1 MYMREL
7 VSIITPVY
15 NAEKYLRNTIESVI
29 NQNYS
34 NWELIIVDDCSK
46 DSSRLIIEQYMESEK
61 RIRLIALDENRGVT
75 FARNTAI
82 KAANGKYIAFLDSD
96 DLWHPNKL
104 SIQLSFMQKNN
115 YVFSFSSYE
124 WMNEDGTTFNK
135 IIEAPSVVDYH
146 RLLRGGN
153 PIGCLTVMIDK
164 EQVGDIEMPDLRH
177 EDYATW
183 LSIMKS
189 GVIAYGVN
197 ENLASYRKSNNS
209 LSSNKFKTI
218 IWTWNI
224 YRKNQKLS
232 FLKSMQCLVMYICNT
247 SLKYLRK

>member
-1 MYMREL
+1 MREL

-29 NQNYS
+29 KQDYA
-34 NWELIIVDDCSK
+34 NWELIIVDDYSK
-46 DSSRLIIEQYMESEK
+46 DKSRLIIEQYMESEK
-61 RIRLIALDENRGVT
+61 RIKLIALDQNRGVT

-82 KAANGKYIAFLDSD
+82 KAANGRYIAFLDSD

-104 SIQLSFMQKNN
+104 SIQLDFMQKNN
-115 YVFSFSSYE
+115 YGFSFSSYE
-124 WMNEDGTTFNK
+124 WMNADGTRFNK

-177 EDYATW
+177 EDYAAW
-183 LSIMKS
+183 LSITKN
-189 GVIAYGVN
+189 GVIAYGITQ
-197 ENLASYRKSNNS
+197 NLALYRKSNDS

-218 IWTWNI
+218 IWTWNV

-232 FLKSMQCLVMYICNT
+232 LLKSMQCLGMYICNT